1 MNNLLSL
8 LSVVI
13 GNPGRNVRKENE
25 HIFFCPFCNHYKPKL
40 QVNLAS
46 QFWHCWVCD
55 SKGRRLYQ
63 LFKKLNATPLQ
74 LRELSDLVGEFLYTD
89 EKSDKEEVISLP
101 KEYKPLWNDESTNI
115 IKKHAL
121 SYLNKR
127 NIFFGDI
134 IKYQIG
140 YCDSGIYSNRIIIPS
155 YDNEMKLNYFIARDF
170 YSSYQKYKNPPVSK
184 NVIVFD
190 SLINWDE
197 PIVLCEGVFDAIS
210 IKRNAIPLLGKNI
223 PKLLFERIT
232 NKSINKVYLALDSDA
247 MSEILKIT
255 DIFSKYNIDVY
266 IIKLKEDTDPSD
278 VGFEEMLKYVKNS
291 ESSSFTEQIMM
302 KLNNI

>member
-13 GNPGRNVRKENE
+13 GNHGRNVRKENE

-40 QVNLAS
+40 QVNLVS

-63 LFKKLNATPLQ
+63 LFKKLNANRSQ
-74 LRELSDLVGEFLYTD
+74 FRELSEIVGDSFYSTE
-89 EKSDKEEVISLP
+89 SKEVSNKVSLP
-101 KEYKPLWNDESTNI
+101 KEYKPLWIKETGNI
-115 IKKHAL
+115 IRKHAM

-127 NIFFGDI
+127 KISEGDI

-140 YCDSGIYSNRIIIPS
+140 YCDYGLYSNRIIIPS
-155 YDNEMKLNYFIARDF
+155 YDEDMKLNYFLARDF

-184 NVIVFD
+184 NIIVFD

-197 PIVLCEGVFDAIS
+197 PIILCEGVFDAIS

-223 PKLLFERIT
+223 PKALLEKII
-232 NKSINKVYLALDSDA
+232 NKNINKVYLALDADA
-247 MSEILKIT
+247 KSEILKIT
-255 DIFSKYNIDVY
+255 DILSKYNIDVY

-278 VGFEEMLKYVKNS
+278 AGFEKMLKYVKNS

>member
-40 QVNLAS
+40 QVNITS

-55 SKGRRLYQ
+55 SKGRRFYQ
-63 LFKKLNATPLQ
+63 LFKKLNATPSQ
-74 LRELSDLVGEFLYTD
+74 LKELSDIVGEFFYTD
-89 EKSDKEEVISLP
+89 KKLDKEEVISLP
-101 KEYKPLWNDESTNI
+101 KEYISLWGDKSSSI
-115 IKKHAL
+115 LKKHAL

-127 NIFFGDI
+127 NISYGDI

-140 YCDSGIYSNRIIIPS
+140 YCDEGLYSNRIIIPS
-155 YDNEMKLNYFIARDF
+155 YDENMKLNYFIARDF
-170 YSSYQKYKNPPVSK
+170 YSSYSKYKNPPVSK
-184 NVIVFD
+184 NIIVFD
-190 SLINWDE
+190 SLINWNE
-197 PIVLCEGVFDAIS
+197 PIILCEGVFDAIS

-223 PKLLFERIT
+223 PRALLEKII
-232 NKSINKVYLALDSDA
+232 NKNIDKVYLALDADA
-247 MSEILKIT
+247 ISEIIKIT
-255 DIFSKYNIDVY
+255 EMFSKYNIDVV

-278 VGFEEMLKYVKNS
+278 IGFEEMLTYVKNS
-291 ESSSFTEQIMM
+291 KSSNFTDQIKM